1 MDETPRLIP
10 RNKQMSMSF
19 ATPFQENMTLEDRV
33 EQLEYRIN
41 AFQYTL
47 DSIQV
52 DDNSYRW
59 SDIYKRIANIEK
71 KTRDVQRNLPEKLLV
86 TEKKSEDLE
95 VSIAEMQPLSSLQLE
110 LATFHDTIESEKRN
124 SSIKQQLMA
133 KLDQLQNSMN
143 YLESDIFHQR
153 DEIEDLKYR
162 I

>member
-1 MDETPRLIP
+1 
-10 RNKQMSMSF
+10 MSF
-19 ATPFQENMTLEDRV
+19 AMPFQENMTLEDRV

-41 AFQYTL
+41 AFQYTA

-71 KTRDVQRNLPEKLLV
+71 KTRDLQRNLPEKLLV
-86 TEKKSEDLE
+86 TEMKSEDLE
-95 VSIAEMQPLSSLQLE
+95 ISIAEMQPLSGFQLE
-110 LATFHDTIESEKRN
+110 LSTFHDAIESEKRN
-124 SSIKQQLMA
+124 SSIKQQLIA
-133 KLDQLQNSMN
+133 KLDQLQSSMS
-143 YLESDIFHQR
+143 YLRSDIFRQS

>member
-19 ATPFQENMTLEDRV
+19 ATPFHENMTVEDRI
-33 EQLEYRIN
+33 EQLEYRIH

-71 KTRDVQRNLPEKLLV
+71 KTRDVQRNLPEKLLL

-95 VSIAEMQPLSSLQLE
+95 VSIAEMQPLSRLQLE
-110 LATFHDTIESEKRN
+110 LAAFHDTIESEKRN

-133 KLDQLQNSMN
+133 KLDQLQSSIS
-143 YLESDIFHQR
+143 YLRSDIFHQI

>member
-1 MDETPRLIP
+1 MDETPTLIP

-19 ATPFQENMTLEDRV
+19 ATPFHENMTLEDRV

-41 AFQYTL
+41 AFQYTV

-52 DDNSYRW
+52 DDSSYRW
-59 SDIYKRIANIEK
+59 RDIYKRIANIEK
-71 KTRDVQRNLPEKLLV
+71 KTRDVQRNLPERLLT

-95 VSIAEMQPLSSLQLE
+95 ISIAEMHPLSRSQLE
-110 LATFHDTIESEKRN
+110 SATFHDAVESEKRN

-133 KLDQLQNSMN
+133 KLDQLQSSIS
-143 YLESDIFHQR
+143 YLRSDIFRQR
-153 DEIEDLKYR
+153 DEIEDLRYR